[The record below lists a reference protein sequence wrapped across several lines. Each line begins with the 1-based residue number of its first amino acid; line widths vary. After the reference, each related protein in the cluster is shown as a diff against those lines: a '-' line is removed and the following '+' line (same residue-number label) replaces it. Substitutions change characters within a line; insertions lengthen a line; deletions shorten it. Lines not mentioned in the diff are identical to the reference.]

1 VAEKLEKLFAGRESD
16 VARELA
22 MHFEAAGEW
31 VRTAQALRAAA
42 ENALR
47 RGAREESV
55 ELMEHALRL
64 LENVSER
71 DRPAA
76 EMKIRDRIAGMDEL

>member
-1 VAEKLEKLFAGRESD
+1 
-16 VARELA
+16 
-22 MHFEAAGEW
+22 
-31 VRTAQALRAAA
+31 
-42 ENALR
+42 
-47 RGAREESV
+47 
-55 ELMEHALRL
+55 MEHALRL